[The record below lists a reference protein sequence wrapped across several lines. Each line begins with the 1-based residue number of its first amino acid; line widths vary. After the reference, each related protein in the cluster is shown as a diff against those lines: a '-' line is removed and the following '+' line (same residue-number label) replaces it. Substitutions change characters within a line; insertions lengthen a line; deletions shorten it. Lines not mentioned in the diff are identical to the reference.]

1 MFFQSSLFAI
11 LLLSYRTLRVGAI
24 EFDWLVANTS
34 LWLSAATYCDVSTYL
49 TRSYL
54 GYSGGFI
61 PYYEI
66 NNLERDVQGFIGVMP
81 AQNTIYIAF
90 RGSTSV
96 IDWLN
101 NLDFNLTTYPISS
114 CTGCEVNEGFLLSE
128 QSIIASLAQNLTG
141 LVALYSNPKI
151 VVTGH
156 SLGGALATLTV
167 VDLLI
172 AGFTNIELMNFGS
185 PKVGNLAFAE
195 FASNLIGNRYRVTR
209 YQDIVPNFP
218 DDSQYVHISGEWYE
232 DENGNIKL
240 CEGLEDPTCSSQWM
254 FYNTQAH
261 RKYLGLEVSC
271 EAVTTPSTPR
281 AHLYLRR

>member
-66 NNLERDVQGFIGVMP
+66 NNLERDVQVSDLAVFSVKKSIYVGVSLSKGFIGVMP

-218 DDSQYVHISGEWYE
+218 DDSQYVHISGEA
-232 DENGNIKL
+232 NGI
-240 CEGLEDPTCSSQWM
+240 CGLI
-254 FYNTQAH
+254 
-261 RKYLGLEVSC
+261 RL
-271 EAVTTPSTPR
+271 
-281 AHLYLRR
+281 